1 MPGCVIAACRHN
13 RPTVIVYGGT
23 IQPGVRQVDCP
34 SLGHKKGD
42 NMNIADAFES
52 YGAFAVGKITEE
64 QRLDVIRHSCPGP
77 GACGGMFTYVSY
89 GERWQGRGANESVD
103 RANTMSSVLEVLGL
117 SLPYSASIPATYAEK
132 QQECIKAAKYL
143 KRLLE
148 LDLKPKYAVT
158 VS

>member
-1 MPGCVIAACRHN
+1 
-13 RPTVIVYGGT
+13 
-23 IQPGVRQVDCP
+23 
-34 SLGHKKGD
+34 
-42 NMNIADAFES
+42 
-52 YGAFAVGKITEE
+52 
-64 QRLDVIRHSCPGP
+64 
-77 GACGGMFTYVSY
+77 MFDS
-89 GERWQGRGANESVD
+89 NEGVD

-158 VS
+158 AS